1 MKYKVEIDGEIFEVT
16 IQDVHAKPVLAEV
29 NGKTYQV
36 WPEAEATGHAPVP
49 ATAAPAVPAAEVQT
63 RPAAPIADGGAGVV
77 NAPLPGVIISIE
89 VKAGEVVKAGQEL
102 LVLEAMKMKNSIKAS
117 RDGVVAEIFVNPGD
131 LVRHN
136 QPLLSYQA

>member
-36 WPEAEATGHAPVP
+36 WPEAEATGYAPVP
-49 ATAAPAVPAAEVQT
+49 ATEAPAVPAAEVQT